1 MGCSVTDTLTALLLQ
16 LSEGGRSA
24 LLWGR
29 QAKPHFGPAFDRL
42 LAAGVLIECPPVEA
56 WSVCADCDCG
66 FGSRLI
72 QRIDGRIVAACPIDA
87 GSDTEL
93 EEDDLREFRIDPE
106 RLVALIAEASGFEEP
121 VEFLAADVWRLGRL
135 ASGRFIAVATTAR
148 VLDQP
153 GIVLLL
159 KAAACGTPIT
169 VLVPDPS
176 PAIRLRFLEAGIDIV
191 ELRSA
196 LEPGACGIDRL
207 ARAALEPQTDGPRL
221 SIHLEAQ
228 AVLIDGTPQRVPSQP
243 FNLLALLTRAARD
256 GKGPVR
262 NRAIEDTTGR
272 DARDL
277 VRELRDALSAGRPN
291 GSELR
296 DWIEARRSLGAFE
309 LVLERDLIEVAP
321 QGRG

>member
-1 MGCSVTDTLTALLLQ
+1 MTDTLTALLLRR
-16 LSEGGRSA
+16 SEGGAPA

-29 QAKPHFGPAFDRL
+29 TAKPHFGPVFDRL
-42 LAAGVLIECPPVEA
+42 LAEGVLVEHPPAEE
-56 WSVCADCDCG
+56 WSTCAVCECG
-66 FGSRLI
+66 FDARPI
-72 QRIDGRIVAACPIDA
+72 QRIGDRIVAACPFDV

-93 EEDDLREFRIDPE
+93 EEDDLRDFRIDPE
-106 RLVALIAEASGFEEP
+106 RLVCLVAKASGFVGV
-121 VEFLAADVWRLGRL
+121 VEALAPDLWRIGRL
-135 ASGRFIAVATTAR
+135 ASGRFIAAAITAR

-159 KAAACGTPIT
+159 KAAAGGTPIT
-169 VLVPDPS
+169 VLAPDPG
-176 PAIRLRFLEAGIDIV
+176 PAIRLRFLEAGIDLV
-191 ELRSA
+191 ELLAA
-196 LEPGACGIDRL
+196 LKPRPRGIDRL
-207 ARAALEPQTDGPRL
+207 DQDALEPKTDGPRL
-221 SIHLEAQ
+221 SIQVAAQ

-243 FNLLALLTRAARD
+243 FNLLVLLAQAVRD
-256 GKGPVR
+256 GRGPVR

-309 LVLERDLIEVAP
+309 LVLEPEQIEVAL
-321 QGRG
+321 

>member
-1 MGCSVTDTLTALLLQ
+1 MTDTLTALLLQ
-16 LSEGGRSA
+16 LSESGRPP

-29 QAKPHFGPAFDRL
+29 LARPHFGPAFDRL
-42 LAAGVLIECPPVEA
+42 LAAGVLLECAPAEE
-56 WSVCADCDCG
+56 WSACADCGCG
-66 FGSRLI
+66 FGLRPI
-72 QRIDGRIVAACPIDA
+72 QRIDGRIVAACPVDA
-87 GSDTEL
+87 GCDTVL

-106 RLVALIAEASGFEEP
+106 RLVGIIAEASGFPGSIET
-121 VEFLAADVWRLGRL
+121 LAPDLWRIGRL
-135 ASGRFIAVATTAR
+135 ASGRFIAVAITASI
-148 VLDQP
+148 LDQP

-169 VLVPDPS
+169 VLAPDPG
-176 PAIRLRFLEAGIDIV
+176 PAIRLRFLEASIDVV

-196 LEPGACGIDRL
+196 LEPGACGIDHL
-207 ARAALEPQTDGPRL
+207 DQVALEPQIEGPRL
-221 SIHLEAQ
+221 SIQIEAQ
-228 AVLIDGTPQRVPSQP
+228 AVLIDGTPQRVSSQP
-243 FNLLALLTRAARD
+243 FNLLALLARAAQD

-309 LVLERDLIEVAP
+309 LVLEREQIEVA
-321 QGRG
+321 